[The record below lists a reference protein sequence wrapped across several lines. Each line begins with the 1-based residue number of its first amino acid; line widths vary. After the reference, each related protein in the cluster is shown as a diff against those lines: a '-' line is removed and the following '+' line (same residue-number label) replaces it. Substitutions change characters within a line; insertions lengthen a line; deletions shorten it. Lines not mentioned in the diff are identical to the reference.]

1 MKIKLYLNENLSDE
15 IAKRLRADG
24 IDAVSSHESGM
35 DTQDDYAQM
44 QFAVS
49 HERAIVS
56 INKKDFIRLHL
67 EYIKNGKEHWG
78 VILSNDID
86 HSVIYRRL
94 LRLVGMLQAED
105 TKNQLIRLHEFR
117 R

>member
-1 MKIKLYLNENLSDE
+1 MKIKLYLNENLSDD

-24 IDAVSSHESGM
+24 IDAVSSHETGM
-35 DTQDDYAQM
+35 DTRDDHTQM

-49 HERAIVS
+49 RERAIVS
-56 INKKDFIRLHL
+56 INKKDFIRIHL
-67 EYIKNGKEHWG
+67 EYLKNGREHWG

-94 LRLVGMLQAED
+94 LRLVGMLQAD
-105 TKNQLIRLHEFR
+105 DIKNQLRRLHDFR